1 MPKILST
8 MKTSRAF
15 LTASLVI
22 VHWSFS
28 AAAHAAKEPEAP
40 VPVTQGSTP
49 APASR
54 ETDNYDQ
61 RVYGPGTSIIAPDK
75 ARAVLDAFRTAN
87 EKLGSPRYLIF
98 VNRELVEDSGLKL
111 SGRTERTESSR
122 SETNSSFE
130 SDPNA
135 PKPEAAA
142 NPQTQINVAVG
153 GGDAGSG
160 SSHAHPGK
168 GSADSKS
175 AKVTA
180 ENTYTST
187 GKAAP
192 TLADKQTTREV
203 ERLLG
208 RPLRYAG
215 AKLADQKTAAAL
227 IADRPLDHFTAPTD
241 EAARKDREALAKV
254 ADIAI
259 EALVSSRPAT
269 IVGVAGDETVNVPD
283 IQITAIRLSDSAILG
298 QASSA
303 DVLGK
308 DQYAGA
314 LAKKFDIREITEAT
328 ALALIEDITV
338 TTK

>member
-1 MPKILST
+1 
-8 MKTSRAF
+8 MKTARAL

-22 VHWSFS
+22 GHWSFS
-28 AAAHAAKEPEAP
+28 AATAHAAKEPQAP
-40 VPVTQGSTP
+40 VPITQGATP

-54 ETDNYDQ
+54 ETFNYEQ
-61 RVYGPGTSIIAPDK
+61 RAYGPAGSMIAPDK

-87 EKLGSPRYLIF
+87 EKLGKPRYLII
-98 VNRELVEDSGLKL
+98 VNREMVEDSGLKL

-122 SETNSSFE
+122 SETKSAFE
-130 SDPNA
+130 TDPNA
-135 PKPEAAA
+135 PKPEGA

-153 GGDAGSG
+153 GGDAGGSG
-160 SSHAHPGK
+160 NAAVPGK
-168 GSADSKS
+168 GSVDSKS
-175 AKVTA
+175 TKVSA
-180 ENTYTST
+180 ENTYTASGRT
-187 GKAAP
+187 AP

-215 AKLADQKTAAAL
+215 ASLADQKSAAAL

-254 ADIAI
+254 ADIVL
-259 EALVSSRPAT
+259 EALVSTRPAKV
-269 IVGVAGDETVNVPD
+269 VGVASDEIVQVPD
-283 IQITAIRLSDSAILG
+283 IQLTAIRLSDSAVLG
-298 QASSA
+298 QASSV

-308 DQYAGA
+308 DQQAGN
-314 LAKKFDIREITEAT
+314 LAKKYDIREITEAT
-328 ALALIEDITV
+328 ALALLEDITV

>member
-1 MPKILST
+1 
-8 MKTSRAF
+8 MKTSRAL

-22 VHWSFS
+22 GSS
-28 AAAHAAKEPEAP
+28 AFASLAHAAKEPEAP
-40 VPVTQGSTP
+40 VPVTNTLPQ

-54 ETDNYDQ
+54 EVYNYEQ
-61 RVYGPGTSIIAPDK
+61 RAYGPTGAMIAPDK
-75 ARAVLDAFRTAN
+75 ARAVLDAFRAAN
-87 EKLGSPRYLIF
+87 EKLGSPRYLVF
-98 VNRELVEDSGLKL
+98 VNRELVENSGLTL
-111 SGRTERTESSR
+111 SGRTERTESGR

-130 SDPNA
+130 TDPNA
-135 PKPEAAA
+135 PKPEAA

-153 GGDAGSG
+153 GGNAGTG
-160 SSHAHPGK
+160 SANTPPGK
-168 GSADSKS
+168 GAVDSKTT
-175 AKVTA
+175 KVSA

-187 GKAAP
+187 GKTAP
-192 TLADKQTTREV
+192 TLADRQTTREV

-215 AKLADQKTAAAL
+215 AKLADPKVAAAL

-259 EALVSSRPAT
+259 EALVSSRTAT
-269 IVGVAGDETVNVPD
+269 VVGVAGDETVNVPD
-283 IQITAIRLSDSAILG
+283 IQLTAIRLSDSAVIG

-303 DVLGK
+303 DILGK
-308 DQYAGA
+308 DQQAGP
-314 LAKKFDIREITEAT
+314 LAKKFDIRDITEAT
-328 ALALIEDITV
+328 ALALLEDITV

>member
-1 MPKILST
+1 
-8 MKTSRAF
+8 MKTARAL

-22 VHWSFS
+22 GHWSFS
-28 AAAHAAKEPEAP
+28 TATAHAAKEPQAP
-40 VPVTQGSTP
+40 VPVTQGATP

-54 ETDNYDQ
+54 ETFNYEQ
-61 RVYGPGTSIIAPDK
+61 RAYGPAGSMIAPDK

-87 EKLGSPRYLIF
+87 EKLGKPRYLII
-98 VNRELVEDSGLKL
+98 VNREMVEDSGLKL

-122 SETNSSFE
+122 SETKSAFE
-130 SDPNA
+130 TDPNA
-135 PKPEAAA
+135 PKPEGA

-153 GGDAGSG
+153 GGNAGSG
-160 SSHAHPGK
+160 SSHAYPGK
-168 GSADSKS
+168 GSSDSKS

-187 GKAAP
+187 GKSAP

-215 AKLADQKTAAAL
+215 AKLADQKVAAAL

-298 QASSA
+298 QASST

-308 DQYAGA
+308 DQQAGP
-314 LAKKFDIREITEAT
+314 LAKKFDIRDITEAT
-328 ALALIEDITV
+328 ALALLEDITV

>member
-1 MPKILST
+1 
-8 MKTSRAF
+8 MKTSRAL

-22 VHWSFS
+22 GSS
-28 AAAHAAKEPEAP
+28 AFISLAHAAKEPEAP
-40 VPVTQGSTP
+40 VPVTNTLPQ

-54 ETDNYDQ
+54 EVYNYDQ
-61 RVYGPGTSIIAPDK
+61 RAYGPTGAMIAPDK
-75 ARAVLDAFRTAN
+75 ARAVLDAFRAAN
-87 EKLGSPRYLIF
+87 EKLGSPRYLVF
-98 VNRELVEDSGLKL
+98 VNRELVENSGLTL
-111 SGRTERTESSR
+111 SGRTERTESGR

-130 SDPNA
+130 TDPNA
-135 PKPEAAA
+135 PKPEAA

-153 GGDAGSG
+153 GGNAGSG
-160 SSHAHPGK
+160 SSNTPPGK
-168 GSADSKS
+168 GSVSSKNT
-175 AKVTA
+175 KVSA

-187 GKAAP
+187 GKTAP
-192 TLADKQTTREV
+192 TLADRQTTREV

-215 AKLADQKTAAAL
+215 AKLADPKIAAAL

-269 IVGVAGDETVNVPD
+269 VVGVAGDETVNIPD
-283 IQITAIRLSDSAILG
+283 IQLTAIRLSDSAVIG

-303 DVLGK
+303 DILGK
-308 DQYAGA
+308 DQQAGP
-314 LAKKFDIREITEAT
+314 LARKFDIRDITEAT
-328 ALALIEDITV
+328 ALALLEDITV

>member
-1 MPKILST
+1 
-8 MKTSRAF
+8 MKTSRLLF
-15 LTASLVI
+15 TASLVTAL
-22 VHWSFS
+22 SPF
-28 AAAHAAKEPEAP
+28 AHAAKQPEAP
-40 VPVTQGSTP
+40 VPVTQGANP

-54 ETDNYDQ
+54 ETYNYEQ
-61 RVYGPGTSIIAPDK
+61 RAYGPAGSIVAPDK

-87 EKLGSPRYLIF
+87 DKLGKPRYLII
-98 VNRELVEDSGLKL
+98 VNRDLVEDSGLKL

-122 SETNSSFE
+122 NETRSAFE
-130 SDPNA
+130 TDPNA
-135 PKPEAAA
+135 PKPEATGTP
-142 NPQTQINVAVG
+142 NTQINVAVG
-153 GGDAGSG
+153 GGDAGGGADASN
-160 SSHAHPGK
+160 PGK
-168 GSADSKS
+168 GSIDNKS

-180 ENTYTST
+180 ENTYTAN
-187 GKAAP
+187 GKAAL
-192 TLADKQTTREV
+192 TLADKQTVREV

-215 AKLADQKTAAAL
+215 AALADQKSAAAL

-254 ADIAI
+254 ADIVL

-269 IVGVAGDETVNVPD
+269 VANVSGDETVNVPD
-283 IQITAIRLSDSAILG
+283 IQLTAIRLSDSAVLG

-308 DQYAGA
+308 DQQAGA
-314 LAKKFDIREITEAT
+314 IAKKYDIREITEAT
-328 ALALIEDITV
+328 ALALLEDITV

>member
-1 MPKILST
+1 
-8 MKTSRAF
+8 MKTSRAL

-22 VHWSFS
+22 GSLS
-28 AAAHAAKEPEAP
+28 IAHAAKQPESP

-54 ETDNYDQ
+54 ENYNYEQ
-61 RVYGPGTSIIAPDK
+61 RTYGPSGSIIAPDK
-75 ARAVLDAFRTAN
+75 ARAVLDAFREAN
-87 EKLGSPRYLIF
+87 DKLGKPRYLII
-98 VNRELVEDSGLKL
+98 VNREMVEDSGLKL

-122 SETNSSFE
+122 SETKSAYE
-130 SDPNA
+130 TDPNA
-135 PKPEAAA
+135 PKPEASA

-153 GGDAGSG
+153 GGNAGGGADASN
-160 SSHAHPGK
+160 PGK
-168 GSADSKS
+168 GSIDNKAT
-175 AKVTA
+175 KVTA
-180 ENTYTST
+180 ENTYTSN
-187 GKAAP
+187 GKAAL

-215 AKLADQKTAAAL
+215 ASLADQKSAAAL

-241 EAARKDREALAKV
+241 EAARKDREALSKV
-254 ADIAI
+254 TDIVL

-269 IVGVAGDETVNVPD
+269 VVGVAGDETMQVPD
-283 IQITAIRLSDSAILG
+283 IQLTAIRLSDSAVLG

-308 DQYAGA
+308 DQQAGS
-314 LAKKFDIREITEAT
+314 LAKKYDIREITEAV
-328 ALALIEDITV
+328 ALALLEDITV

>member
-1 MPKILST
+1 
-8 MKTSRAF
+8 MKTSRA
-15 LTASLVI
+15 LLSASLVI
-22 VHWSFS
+22 GPWILSS
-28 AAAHAAKEPEAP
+28 AFAKKEPEAP
-40 VPVTQGSTP
+40 VPVTQRPADAPRPPST
-49 APASR
+49 
-54 ETDNYDQ
+54 ETYNYEQ
-61 RVYGPGTSIIAPDK
+61 RAYGPADSIVAPDK
-75 ARAVLDAFRTAN
+75 ARAVLDAFREAN

-98 VNRELVEDSGLKL
+98 VNRDLVEDSGLKL

-130 SDPNA
+130 ADPNA
-135 PKPEAAA
+135 TKPEAS

-153 GGDAGSG
+153 GGDAGGGADASN
-160 SSHAHPGK
+160 PGK
-168 GSADSKS
+168 GSIDHKTT
-175 AKVTA
+175 KVTA
-180 ENTYTST
+180 ENTYSST
-187 GKAAP
+187 GKTALS
-192 TLADKQTTREV
+192 LADKQTTREV

-215 AKLADQKTAAAL
+215 AKLADPKVAAAL

-241 EAARKDREALAKV
+241 ETARKDREALAKV

-283 IQITAIRLSDSAILG
+283 IQLTAIRLSDSAVLA
-298 QASSA
+298 QASST

-308 DQYAGA
+308 DQQAGA
-314 LAKKFDIREITEAT
+314 IAKKFDIREITEAT
-328 ALALIEDITV
+328 ALALLEDLTV

>member
-1 MPKILST
+1 
-8 MKTSRAF
+8 MKTSRALF
-15 LTASLVI
+15 TASLVI
-22 VHWSFS
+22 GHWSFS
-28 AAAHAAKEPEAP
+28 SVAHAAKQPEAP
-40 VPVTQGSTP
+40 VPVTNALPQ

-54 ETDNYDQ
+54 ETYNYEQ
-61 RVYGPGTSIIAPDK
+61 RAYGPGGSIVAPDK

-87 EKLGSPRYLIF
+87 DKLGKPRYLIY

-122 SETNSSFE
+122 TETKSAFE
-130 SDPNA
+130 TDPNA
-135 PKPEAAA
+135 PKPEAH
-142 NPQTQINVAVG
+142 PQTQINVAVG
-153 GGDAGSG
+153 GGNAGGGADASN
-160 SSHAHPGK
+160 PGK
-168 GSADSKS
+168 GSIDHKNT
-175 AKVTA
+175 KVSA
-180 ENTYTST
+180 ENTYTSN

-192 TLADKQTTREV
+192 TLADKQTVREV

-215 AKLADQKTAAAL
+215 ATLADQKTAAAL

-254 ADIAI
+254 ADIVL

-269 IVGVAGDETVNVPD
+269 VVNVAGDETINVPD
-283 IQITAIRLSDSAILG
+283 IQLTAIRLSDSAVLG

-308 DQYAGA
+308 DQQAGG
-314 LAKKFDIREITEAT
+314 LAKKYDIREITEAV
-328 ALALIEDITV
+328 ALALLEDITV

>member
-1 MPKILST
+1 
-8 MKTSRAF
+8 MKTSHIF
-15 LTASLVI
+15 LSATLVVSASFATAT
-22 VHWSFS
+22 
-28 AAAHAAKEPEAP
+28 AHAAKEPEPP
-40 VPVTQGSTP
+40 VPVTQALTP

-54 ETDNYDQ
+54 ETYNYEQ
-61 RVYGPGTSIIAPDK
+61 RAYGTDGSIIAPDK
-75 ARAVLDAFRTAN
+75 ARAVLDAFRAAN
-87 EKLGSPRYLIF
+87 EKLGNPRYLIF

-122 SETNSSFE
+122 SETNSAFE

-153 GGDAGSG
+153 GGNAGNGATSTP
-160 SSHAHPGK
+160 PGK
-168 GSADSKS
+168 GSADSKNI
-175 AKVTA
+175 KVSA
-180 ENTYTST
+180 ENTYTSA
-187 GKAAP
+187 GKTAP

-215 AKLADQKTAAAL
+215 AKLADPKVAAAL

-269 IVGVAGDETVNVPD
+269 VVGVAGDETVNVPD
-283 IQITAIRLSDSAILG
+283 IQLTAIRLSDSAILG
-298 QASSA
+298 QASST

-308 DQYAGA
+308 DQQAGS
-314 LAKKFDIREITEAT
+314 LAKKFTIRDITEAT

>member
-1 MPKILST
+1 
-8 MKTSRAF
+8 MKTSHLL
-15 LTASLVI
+15 LTASLVTG
-22 VHWSFS
+22 HWSF
-28 AAAHAAKEPEAP
+28 ATATAHAAKQPEAP
-40 VPVTQGSTP
+40 VPVTETLPQAAP
-49 APASR
+49 APR
-54 ETDNYDQ
+54 ETYNHEQ
-61 RVYGPGTSIIAPDK
+61 RLYGPGDSMIAPDK

-87 EKLGSPRYLIF
+87 EKLGNPRYLIF

-122 SETNSSFE
+122 SETKSAFE
-130 SDPNA
+130 TDPNA
-135 PKPEAAA
+135 PKPEAT

-153 GGDAGSG
+153 GGNAGGGADASN
-160 SSHAHPGK
+160 PGK
-168 GSADSKS
+168 GSIDNKHS
-175 AKVTA
+175 KVTA

-187 GKAAP
+187 GKTALS
-192 TLADKQTTREV
+192 LADKQTVREV

-215 AKLADQKTAAAL
+215 AKLADQKSAAAL

-269 IVGVAGDETVNVPD
+269 VAKVSGDEVVSVPD
-283 IQITAIRLSDSAILG
+283 IQVTAIRLSDSAVLG

-308 DQYAGA
+308 DQQAGA
-314 LAKKFDIREITEAT
+314 LAKKFDIREITEAV
-328 ALALIEDITV
+328 ALALLEDITV